1 MYMSKENKIKQLQE
15 QFFQLLRLSMG
26 LTEQKDFE
34 ATAEDWQWLH
44 EEAKSCV
51 TELIE
56 QLVEEGVIEAQ

>member
-34 ATAEDWQWLH
+34 AAEEFHGSISLS
-44 EEAKSCV
+44 EADKRD
-51 TELIE
+51 
-56 QLVEEGVIEAQ
+56 AMK